1 MGTNSNE
8 APISLN
14 SIPSHFLSPPPL
26 SQFCHKCRYVAA
38 AFHTADRSMARNRFS
53 LHLDRPRAVIT
64 VIFLSHALK
73 RGGLQIA
80 RPRPENGRMV
90 DYVSNILDR
99 AN

>member
-1 MGTNSNE
+1 
-8 APISLN
+8 
-14 SIPSHFLSPPPL
+14 
-26 SQFCHKCRYVAA
+26 
-38 AFHTADRSMARNRFS
+38 MARNRFS

-90 DYVSNILDR
+90 DYVSNILDPDGQIEEKINAGIR
-99 AN
+99 CSLRWLKSVRCY